1 MALNCIVVSGSG
13 RIPEQI
19 ELYLAE
25 ARFFEVLAVVK
36 NIAEARKGYENTTVH
51 YYLMDQKTALDNFNA
66 LLTSE
71 NKQVLIFG
79 AEEVFYL
86 ENLKEDLGK
95 LFNPSDVPFPGEKFR
110 ESEVAAVDIGLEAM
124 MVRDLKAETPANA
137 PVNILVKARKAQFIS
152 QEVKRPIESIFVRS
166 DSRIS
171 RIRLTDLLYVEAQ
184 KDYVVFHTATNSYR
198 ALNSMKKIERHL
210 GSDSF
215 FRLHRSFIVRLDK
228 INTIQGD
235 EVLLD
240 GNDLPVPIGPSY
252 KNKLMK
258 RLELL

>member
-1 MALNCIVVSGSG
+1 MALNCIVVSGTG

-19 ELYLAE
+19 ELYLAD

-36 NIAEARKGYENTTVH
+36 TFSEARDSGEKSEVH
-51 YYLMDQKTALDNFNA
+51 YYMMDEKTALANFSD

-95 LFNPSDVPFPGEKFR
+95 VLSPSLNPIREERFR
-110 ESEVAAVDIGLEAM
+110 SSEEVDISMEAM
-124 MVRDLKAETPANA
+124 AMREIRKDTPANA
-137 PVNILVKARKAQFIS
+137 PVNILVKAEKAQFVS
-152 QEVKRPIESIFVRS
+152 QKQEKSIESIFVRA

-184 KDYVVFHTATNSYR
+184 KDYVVFHTAEDHYR

-210 GSDSF
+210 GSEYF

-228 INTIQGD
+228 IHTIQGD

-240 GNDLPVPIGPSY
+240 GMSEPVPIGPSY

>member
-1 MALNCIVVSGSG
+1 MALNCIVVSGTG
-13 RIPEQI
+13 RTPEQI
-19 ELYLAE
+19 ELYLAD

-36 NIAEARKGYENTTVH
+36 NISEAREYADPEEVH
-51 YYLMDQKTALDNFNA
+51 YYLMDQKTALANFDD
-66 LLTSE
+66 LLKSD

-79 AEEVFYL
+79 AEEVFFL

-95 LFNPSDVPFPGEKFR
+95 VIDPSLDPHPQEQFR
-110 ESEVAAVDIGLEAM
+110 ESEAVDIGMEAM
-124 MVRDLKAETPANA
+124 ALREIEEETPANS
-137 PVNILVKARKAQFIS
+137 PVNILVKAEKAQFTS
-152 QEVKRPIESIFVRS
+152 QKTEKSIESIFVRA

-184 KDYVVFHTATNSYR
+184 KDYVVFHTANNKFR

-210 GSDSF
+210 GSDFF

-228 INTIQGD
+228 IHTIQGD

-240 GNDLPVPIGPSY
+240 GKDDFAVPIGPSY